1 MTSNWILRLER
12 HYPRLAPTIPSILA
26 ATSVLEA
33 AFGGGNKL
41 LIAGN
46 GGSASD
52 ASHIAG
58 ELLKGFR
65 SPRRLPD
72 TLRDSYL
79 DSHSEHGPRLHA
91 GLQRGLPAI
100 ALGDQTSLVTAW
112 INDAEPEMVYAQM
125 VQALGTAGDVFLG
138 ISTSGNAQNVV
149 LATVAARAVGMR
161 TIALTG
167 TPGGEL
173 ARLSETVIAVPE
185 TVTADIQELHLPVYH
200 AICSQLE
207 ENLFGK

>member
-12 HYPRLAPTIPSILA
+12 HYPRIAPTIPSILA
-26 ATSVLEA
+26 ATDVLEE
-33 AFGGGNKL
+33 AFRAGNKL

-65 SPRRLPD
+65 SPRRLPAD
-72 TLRDSYL
+72 LHENFHA
-79 DSHSEHGPRLHA
+79 SHADHGPRLHA
-91 GLQRGLPAI
+91 GLQRGLPAL
-100 ALGDQTSLVTAW
+100 ALNDQTSLVTAW
-112 INDAEPEMVYAQM
+112 INDADPEMVYAQL
-125 VQALGTAGDVFLG
+125 VHALGKPGDVFLG
-138 ISTSGNAQNVV
+138 ISTSGNARNVV
-149 LATVAARAVGMR
+149 MATVTAAALGMR

-173 ARLSETVIAVPE
+173 ALLSETVIAVPE

>member
-26 ATSVLEA
+26 ATSILEE
-33 AFGGGNKL
+33 AFLAGNKL

-65 SPRRLPD
+65 SPRRLPEY
-72 TLRDSYL
+72 LRD
-79 DSHSEHGPRLHA
+79 DFHASHAVYGARLHV
-91 GLQRGLPAI
+91 GLQRGLPAL
-100 ALGDQTSLVTAW
+100 ALNDQTSLVTAW
-112 INDAEPEMVYAQM
+112 INDAEPEMVYAQL
-125 VQALGTAGDVFLG
+125 VHALGKPGDVFLG
-138 ISTSGNAQNVV
+138 ISTSGNARNVV
-149 LATVAARAVGMR
+149 MATVTAEAHGMR

-167 TPGGEL
+167 TPGGEMAHL
-173 ARLSETVIAVPE
+173 AETVIAVPE